1 MLLLR
6 EQKLEMAGKKQHRD
20 FRISSDS
27 AVQKG
32 HGNMKLCAVG
42 TEEIIRDDGKQK
54 RNRKS
59 EDQE

>member
-1 MLLLR
+1 MLLPR
-6 EQKLEMAGKKQHRD
+6 EKLEMAGKKQHRD
-20 FRISSDS
+20 LRISSDT

-42 TEEIIRDDGKQK
+42 TEEIIRDDGKEK
-54 RNRKS
+54 RNRKN